1 MLYFLH
7 IQMQEFFVPPIS
19 ISRRLKRYI
28 PDNPRHLI
36 AGKGWLVMA
45 DEDKNK
51 SAKDSDKLLDVK
63 LVRVV
68 RTTSSESYMIWQD
81 DTRLGQ
87 VDVHLGVDLIHATLI
102 LEKDLDA
109 ATQAKLIEILDLDV
123 VSSHMS
129 AYERE
134 NFLVTVWRGTELESF
149 SDGEPEVD
157 DDDDDDEEE
166 Y

>member
-1 MLYFLH
+1 
-7 IQMQEFFVPPIS
+7 MQVAAILSGIRIDGIRAGCEAGSAVEKAEK
-19 ISRRLKRYI
+19 RLF
-28 PDNPRHLI
+28 
-36 AGKGWLVMA
+36 MA
-45 DEDKNK
+45 AEEDK
-51 SAKDSDKLLDVK
+51 DKIKREADKALDVK

-68 RTTSSESYMIWQD
+68 RTASSESYMIWQD

-87 VDVHLGVDLIHATLI
+87 VDIHLGIDLIHATLI

-109 ATQAKLIEILDLDV
+109 PTQAKLIETLDLDV

-129 AYERE
+129 QYDRE

-149 SDGEPEVD
+149 SDGEPDVD
-157 DDDDDDEEE
+157 EEDDDDDDEE

>member
-1 MLYFLH
+1 
-7 IQMQEFFVPPIS
+7 
-19 ISRRLKRYI
+19 
-28 PDNPRHLI
+28 
-36 AGKGWLVMA
+36 MA
-45 DEDKNK
+45 DEDKK
-51 SAKDSDKLLDVK
+51 KAAKDSDKLLDVK

-109 ATQAKLIEILDLDV
+109 AAQAKLIEILDLDV

-157 DDDDDDEEE
+157 DDEEDDEEE